1 MPSFLSV
8 LSVQEQPDRQLK
20 HSTPFALREATWD
33 PWMPMNSQKTSQNSD
48 SLMLLVNTA
57 EDGER
62 TGLLFLKDALRV

>member
-8 LSVQEQPDRQLK
+8 F
-20 HSTPFALREATWD
+20 PFGNNLTD
-33 PWMPMNSQKTSQNSD
+33 NSSIAIICSQRSNLGPRDAHEKSKKTSQNFVG
-48 SLMLLVNTA
+48 LMLLVNTA